1 MANDFKPMALTHRR
15 NGHILI
21 NSEYGH
27 EKEDGVKENTFEISS
42 IVTYG
47 LLDNMDI
54 VLSVPF

>member
-1 MANDFKPMALTHRR
+1 MTSNLTHRR